1 MQTQR
6 IMTHAQWIDAG
17 GWEPSMPFGDDA
29 IVIALIDDETGAVEW
44 ASWDDP
50 TVDPA
55 TRLNPDFPAVDSDG
69 GPVTAIAVVSTEQLT
84 GLPIP
89 EPAPVEITLADV
101 AAALRDPLANL
112 TPSSEST
119 TVRTA
124 ILNQRVALDALLAAT
139 ETP

>member
-69 GPVTAIAVVSTEQLT
+69 GPVTAIAVVADGE
-84 GLPIP
+84 
-89 EPAPVEITLADV
+89 ATLVDALR
-101 AAALRDPLANL
+101 ALRDPLANVNN
-112 TPSSEST
+112 SSLNA

-124 ILNQRVALDALLAAT
+124 LLGQRQAIDDLLAAL
-139 ETP
+139 EAP